1 MEKTWFRSWPIDMPK
16 NLVYPEISMGQM
28 LRRASTHSSAR
39 TAIMFREIRLSYA
52 QLDEYADRFASGLV
66 EAGVQK
72 GDRVALF
79 LPNAP
84 QFIISYY
91 GALRVGAIVTT
102 CSSLYKERELLYQL
116 KDSESKTIV
125 CPKSSFQTVANILK
139 DSMLSNVVIT
149 DDHDLRPLLD
159 HTDETIQAS
168 TEDAYCTVTSF
179 RDLLK
184 TPRSKPEVEIV
195 PSRDLALLQYTGGTT
210 GIPKGA
216 MITHRNLVA
225 NAIQFATWLKLRH
238 DDTHLVVLPLFHI
251 YGMTTSMNA
260 PICSGSTMILVPK
273 FDPSQLL
280 DIIDRHKPT
289 VFCGVPTMYSAL
301 ANHPDIY
308 RHNVRSI
315 RVCISGAA
323 PLPGEVQRKFEQ
335 VTGGRLVEGY
345 GLTESSPVT
354 HVNPLDDPKKNR
366 IGSIGI
372 PLFDTDAKIL
382 DIETGEKEVALNE
395 LGELVIRGPQVMMG
409 YWKKSEETE
418 NALRNGWVC
427 TGDIAKMDEDG
438 YFYIVDRK
446 KDMIN
451 VSGLKV
457 YPREV
462 EEILYEHPNI
472 REACVVGIPDSYRG
486 ERVKAFVVLKD
497 PTNET
502 NSDELVTFCRQ
513 KIADYKVPSEIEY
526 ISQMPKTAAGKILR
540 RALHQHK

>member
-1 MEKTWFRSWPIDMPK
+1 
-16 NLVYPEISMGQM
+16 
-28 LRRASTHSSAR
+28 
-39 TAIMFREIRLSYA
+39 
-52 QLDEYADRFASGLV
+52 
-66 EAGVQK
+66 
-72 GDRVALF
+72 
-79 LPNAP
+79 
-84 QFIISYY
+84 
-91 GALRVGAIVTT
+91 
-102 CSSLYKERELLYQL
+102 
-116 KDSESKTIV
+116 
-125 CPKSSFQTVANILK
+125 
-139 DSMLSNVVIT
+139 
-149 DDHDLRPLLD
+149 
-159 HTDETIQAS
+159 
-168 TEDAYCTVTSF
+168 
-179 RDLLK
+179 
-184 TPRSKPEVEIV
+184 
-195 PSRDLALLQYTGGTT
+195 
-210 GIPKGA
+210 
-216 MITHRNLVA
+216 
-225 NAIQFATWLKLRH
+225 
-238 DDTHLVVLPLFHI
+238 
-251 YGMTTSMNA
+251 
-260 PICSGSTMILVPK
+260 
-273 FDPSQLL
+273 
-280 DIIDRHKPT
+280 
-289 VFCGVPTMYSAL
+289 MYSAL

-382 DIETGEKEVALNE
+382 DIETGEKEVAPNE

-409 YWKKSEETE
+409 YWKKPEETE

-486 ERVKAFVVLKD
+486 EHVKAFVVLKD
-497 PTNET
+497 STNKT
-502 NSDELVTFCRQ
+502 NSDELASFCRQ